1 MVARLNI
8 EAVRR
13 IVQTLVVPIG
23 LSICPAGALPD
34 FSGQEAVPRRIWHVP
49 EPGRGGPAADDTTAY
64 FLSTAHE
71 VLAVDIA
78 TGVVRWR
85 RKTLEEGDALSG
97 AALLVDGESVIVG
110 DYNLLAFNRRTGGLR
125 WRFVPADG
133 YGPGIY
139 LGAVSAG
146 LALAGSPSGHL
157 YAVDVDSGA
166 LRWSTA
172 VASDGKTTVFSPAA
186 GESVVAAGFTEFTA
200 PNGGGVVVVS
210 RDTGRVLWKQ
220 RFPAPADTSLGTNWA
235 GGPIIVGDELI
246 ASSGD
251 GHIHAFDVAS
261 GALRWTI
268 PRVSGPSPFPVAADH
283 DFRPLALAGH
293 LLVCGS
299 LTGQIVAY
307 DRVTREERWRFTA
320 TGLGSSAF
328 RIAAIDG
335 VVYVPFANGR
345 LVALRAGDGQELWR
359 IGDWTSGFLWPPAAH
374 GDTVLLSGARDGMS
388 AVSYEP

>member
-13 IVQTLVVPIG
+13 IAQVLTVPIG
-23 LSICPAGALPD
+23 LGICAAGALLNL
-34 FSGQEAVPRRIWHVP
+34 SGQEAVPRRVWHVP

-64 FLSTAHE
+64 FLSKTHE
-71 VLAVDIA
+71 VLAVEIA

-85 RKTLEEGDALSG
+85 RTTLEDGEALSG
-97 AALLVDGESVIVG
+97 AALLVDGESLVVG

-139 LGAVSAG
+139 LGAVSDG

-157 YAVDVDSGA
+157 YAVDVESGA

-172 VASDGKTTVFSPAA
+172 VATDGMTTVFSPAVGA
-186 GESVVAAGFTEFTA
+186 SVVASGFTEFTA
-200 PNGGGVVVVS
+200 PNGGGVVAVS

-220 RFPAPADTSLGTNWA
+220 RFPAPADASLGTNWA
-235 GGPIIVGDELI
+235 GGPVVVDEEVI

-251 GHIHAFDVAS
+251 GNIHAFDVAS

-268 PRVSGPSPFPVAADH
+268 PKVAGPSPFPVAADR
-283 DFRPLALAGH
+283 DFRPLALAGQ
-293 LLVCGS
+293 LLVSGS

-307 DRVTREERWRFTA
+307 DRVSREERWRFTA

-328 RIAAIDG
+328 RIAAIGG

-345 LVALRAGDGQELWR
+345 LVALRIGDGRELWR
-359 IGDWTSGFLWPPAAH
+359 VGDWSSGFLWPPAARAE
-374 GDTVLLSGARDGMS
+374 TILLSGAGDGMS
-388 AVSYEP
+388 AVRDEP